1 METKESHNTVEE
13 LGPIDPLAPPPNS
26 HDDSALRKI
35 GKKPVLRRSFNLMT
49 VLGFSCTVLIT
60 WEATLFVF
68 VSGLQ
73 NGGPSGIIYGYILV
87 WLGQLSL
94 VATLAE
100 MASMAPTS
108 GGQYH
113 WVCMLAPPK
122 YQKSF
127 GYITGWL
134 ALIGWQAALASAG
147 LLAGTQIQSIVSL
160 THPEYRESA
169 TTWQSTLIL
178 WAVLA
183 LITIINVAFTTLF
196 AKFESLSFILHILG
210 FFGVI
215 FPLAFL
221 SEHANAKDVFD
232 SFTNLG
238 GWETQG
244 LSFCIGIMGN
254 VFAFVGGDAAIH
266 LSEEV
271 HHASTVV
278 PWSLVATILINGTLG
293 FAMLI
298 ATLFCMGDVDAAFA
312 EDPHYPYMPIFR
324 NAINSTAGAVA
335 LSAVIVTMIF
345 VATTGALAS
354 TSRIYW
360 AFARDRAIPGWR
372 FLKKTSPRTGIPR
385 NSVLTAAVIAAILA
399 LINIGD
405 ATAFNGVISVSIAGL
420 LGSYLMASSLLLYRR
435 LSPGHIR
442 LASQADA
449 EDGDRDVH
457 NTIGKRLTW
466 GPWRIPGALG
476 VANNILTC
484 VYIVFVLFFSFWPT
498 YREVTPENM
507 NWAVLVTVVVLLF
520 STLYY
525 FIWARK
531 SYKGPIIE
539 I

>member
-1 METKESHNTVEE
+1 
-13 LGPIDPLAPPPNS
+13 
-26 HDDSALRKI
+26 
-35 GKKPVLRRSFNLMT
+35 
-49 VLGFSCTVLIT
+49 
-60 WEATLFVF
+60 
-68 VSGLQ
+68 
-73 NGGPSGIIYGYILV
+73 
-87 WLGQLSL
+87 
-94 VATLAE
+94 
-100 MASMAPTS
+100 
-108 GGQYH
+108 
-113 WVCMLAPPK
+113 
-122 YQKSF
+122 
-127 GYITGWL
+127 
-134 ALIGWQAALASAG
+134 
-147 LLAGTQIQSIVSL
+147 
-160 THPEYRESA
+160 
-169 TTWQSTLIL
+169 
-178 WAVLA
+178 
-183 LITIINVAFTTLF
+183 
-196 AKFESLSFILHILG
+196 
-210 FFGVI
+210 
-215 FPLAFL
+215 
-221 SEHANAKDVFD
+221 
-232 SFTNLG
+232 
-238 GWETQG
+238 
-244 LSFCIGIMGN
+244 
-254 VFAFVGGDAAIH
+254 
-266 LSEEV
+266 
-271 HHASTVV
+271 
-278 PWSLVATILINGTLG
+278 
-293 FAMLI
+293 
-298 ATLFCMGDVDAAFA
+298 MGDVDAAFA

-420 LGSYLMASSLLLYRR
+420 LGSYLMAASLLLYRR

-442 LASQADA
+442 LASHAD
-449 EDGDRDVH
+449 DDRDVH

-484 VYIVFVLFFSFWPT
+484 VYIIFALFFSFWPT

-525 FIWARK
+525 FLWARK